1 MSLYSTRLRKTHTL
15 DNTFLHHHQSRWTV
29 NKNGTLRRYSIPRLF
44 GDDLSTWLNGSVT
57 KPTGNL
63 RKTSTSFK
71 LSKTSTGD
79 TLTYR
84 ARYQM
89 VITNGLPG
97 GSTLE
102 GDSVTALILGFDDS
116 ILSQQLLI
124 NVFSSHVSRF
134 YL

>member
-1 MSLYSTRLRKTHTL
+1 MYSMSLYSTRLPKTHTL
-15 DNTFLHHHQSRWTV
+15 DNTFPHHHQSRWTA
-29 NKNGTLRRYSIPRLF
+29 NRNGTLRRYSILRLF

-63 RKTSTSFK
+63 LKTSTSSK
-71 LSKTSTGD
+71 LSNTSTGD
-79 TLTYR
+79 TPTNR

-102 GDSVTALILGFDDS
+102 GG
-116 ILSQQLLI
+116 
-124 NVFSSHVSRF
+124 
-134 YL
+134 

>member
-1 MSLYSTRLRKTHTL
+1 MSLYSTRLPKTYTL
-15 DNTFLHHHQSRWTV
+15 DNTFLHHHQSSWTA

-63 RKTSTSFK
+63 GKTSTSYK

-79 TLTYR
+79 TPTNR

-89 VITNGLPG
+89 VITNGLPR

-102 GDSVTALILGFDDS
+102 GG
-116 ILSQQLLI
+116 
-124 NVFSSHVSRF
+124 
-134 YL
+134 